1 MSLRCSHI
9 LVKYFNG
16 RRGRWLHRTTGER
29 FSMIENTP
37 TMEAKT
43 KIMYK
48 LNIIEPWE
56 SGTESAIEAD
66 LIKKNGIQFLLFVE
80 KIIKVNNDNAQYFI
94 CELKNKENQN
104 AFDNSVAGIYLI
116 DMVFDKNIQ
125 NTDSELFDLGI
136 YRSNFLLGEIII

>member
-9 LVKYFNG
+9 LVKYFNR
-16 RRGRWLHRTTGER
+16 RRGWWLHRTTGER

>member
-1 MSLRCSHI
+1 
-9 LVKYFNG
+9 
-16 RRGRWLHRTTGER
+16 
-29 FSMIENTP
+29 
-37 TMEAKT
+37 MEAKT
-43 KIMYK
+43 KMMYK

-80 KIIKVNNDNAQYFI
+80 KIIKVKGDNAQYFI

-136 YRSNFLLGEIII
+136 YRSNFLLCEIII